1 VVVSP
6 GSYSPEKMHVRDRWI
21 IDNSN
26 QLLAIWTGTQYG
38 GTFATIKYA
47 EKKVKANQDHKI
59 NIINP
64 NDL

>member
-1 VVVSP
+1 
-6 GSYSPEKMHVRDRWI
+6 MHVRDRWI